1 MTIFSELYSF
11 TALNED
17 ETAVSTSLISKSRS
31 SLKRS
36 AYRSKVMAADEWPS
50 IRCMAFTFA
59 PECTAMD
66 AAVSP
71 VLSLEQQF
79 PGVPPLADRTQ
90 RRSDGT
96 EQRNVPGFAALGS
109 AQDETAA
116 HLGYALAH
124 MQPMPEEIDV
134 TDRERRGFA
143 PTKPA

>member
-1 MTIFSELYSF
+1 MPQVMGAYWRHAGQVERPRVPGRM
-11 TALNED
+11 
-17 ETAVSTSLISKSRS
+17 VSPD
-31 SLKRS
+31 
-36 AYRSKVMAADEWPS
+36 AD
-50 IRCMAFTFA
+50 RL
-59 PECTAMD
+59 D
-66 AAVSP
+66 VSP